1 MVSLYSTAFFIPFTE
16 ISLHAAHEETDIMEV
31 EGLLASVPPV
41 VTCNVTNH
49 QSSSAGICVSSA
61 LAQTPVV
68 QHSSSEC
75 VLGPSRDTIVENLQ
89 MSDISYLAPTHTL
102 QGVLKDSK
110 NITNNMVINNSDL
123 PSNSEEKQDVE
134 MASSESNGCIVPNST
149 IIPNVSNSSEQMQVN
164 HTMVTNDESLPSSPA
179 TSFEIFDDPDTR
191 GLESGKQIA
200 DILRLLSASGQIQG
214 IQLTASMTNETNP
227 SSSNVFEASGVRAAE
242 ILNFLSASGQ
252 IQDIQLASS
261 VETGNTSENLSE
273 TASKT
278 SENILYL
285 TSPSLSNVNLSN
297 GIMPV
302 FTSSIVDSNQI
313 DNTPNVTQMRNSRIV
328 LHVQDAPIILDPDK
342 SVEALDS
349 TINMVSPS
357 ILLPST
363 THPDSSELSS
373 LISGIVFPPSSQCA
387 DGIVPLAKD
396 YQEKNWCSSP
406 HNVPMMQQ
414 SDLNLVTP
422 TNQVLFTVPN
432 TEEPHSYNKAQEM
445 RNVLKDIAKD
455 ADICRCNPCKCD
467 PSDEACQVCNAET
480 ETETISDISVVSS
493 NSSNTRKRA
502 QSDVSHEKKLGAL
515 QVNTKSSSNDPCMT
529 SEIGNQRSDS
539 FSSHEH
545 KRVDVE
551 SSTNE
556 KPAEVESPHY
566 GTENFME
573 IADNI
578 TLGESSRS
586 AQTSHSYGSTN
597 LDSWQN
603 PGCSVDML
611 IVPHILPPT
620 EVQNHR
626 EADTSENN
634 NVEMDINKLSG
645 SCECCGKNTNKTSP
659 SEAESNNNGTN
670 SREPCCVVVC
680 LKTLEHMRRILDK
693 GCCSGAENSLR
704 ALALQILSVKSSYCS
719 GKQK

>member
-1 MVSLYSTAFFIPFTE
+1 
-16 ISLHAAHEETDIMEV
+16 MEV

-41 VTCNVTNH
+41 VNCSVTNH
-49 QSSSAGICVSSA
+49 QSSSAGICISSA
-61 LAQTPVV
+61 MAQTPVV
-68 QHSSSEC
+68 QHSSSEY
-75 VLGPSRDTIVENLQ
+75 VLGPSGDTIVENLQ

-110 NITNNMVINNSDL
+110 NITNNMVISNSDL
-123 PSNSEEKQDVE
+123 VSNSEEKQDVE

-149 IIPNVSNSSEQMQVN
+149 IIPNVSNSSEQIHVN
-164 HTMVTNDESLPSSPA
+164 HTMVTNDESLSSSPA

-214 IQLTASMTNETNP
+214 IQLTASVTNETNP

-261 VETGNTSENLSE
+261 VETGNISENLSE

-278 SENILYL
+278 SGNILYL

-302 FTSSIVDSNQI
+302 FTSSIVNSNQI

-357 ILLPST
+357 ILVPST

-373 LISGIVFPPSSQCA
+373 LISGIVSSPSSQCA

-396 YQEKNWCSSP
+396 YQERNWSSSP
-406 HNVPMMQQ
+406 QNVPMMQQ
-414 SDLNLVTP
+414 SDLNLVIP
-422 TNQVLFTVPN
+422 TNQVLFTVPS
-432 TEEPHSYNKAQEM
+432 TKEPHSYDKAEEM
-445 RNVLKDIAKD
+445 RDVLKDIAKD

-467 PSDEACQVCNAET
+467 PSDQACQVCNAEI
-480 ETETISDISVVSS
+480 ETETTSDISGVSS
-493 NSSNTRKRA
+493 NISNTRKRV

-515 QVNTKSSSNDPCMT
+515 QVNTKSSGNDPCMT
-529 SEIGNQRSDS
+529 AEIGNQCSDS

-545 KRVDVE
+545 KRVVVE
-551 SSTNE
+551 SGTNE
-556 KPAEVESPHY
+556 PMPAEVGSPHY
-566 GTENFME
+566 ATENFME

-578 TLGESSRS
+578 TLAESSSS
-586 AQTSHSYGSTN
+586 AQTNHSYDSTN

-603 PGCSVDML
+603 PGCSVDTL
-611 IVPHILPPT
+611 IVPHILPPN
-620 EVQNHR
+620 ELQNHC

-634 NVEMDINKLSG
+634 NVEMGVNKLSG
-645 SCECCGKNTNKTSP
+645 SCECCGKNTNKTSH

-680 LKTLEHMRRILDK
+680 LKTLEQLRRLIDK

-704 ALALQILSVKSSYCS
+704 ALALQILSVKSSGCS